1 MASRLHSAEA
11 IKFHCVQGRVKGLY
25 IQHRRNL
32 KSTGS
37 LVFHALFRKLS
48 ACHPMDFQIHAYR
61 TDTSL
66 AMDDDND
73 DDNDSK
79 STMLLKSWLK
89 V

>member
-1 MASRLHSAEA
+1 
-11 IKFHCVQGRVKGLY
+11 
-25 IQHRRNL
+25 
-32 KSTGS
+32 
-37 LVFHALFRKLS
+37 
-48 ACHPMDFQIHAYR
+48 MDFQIHAYR

-89 V
+89 VWISLVYFKNG